1 MMANRDRD
9 QVMRWFDL
17 WRHRLLPVQDCQTVL
32 QGAML
37 PEDICRPA
45 PDTPVAVRF
54 EKFSDGR
61 GFTLARHLRESGF
74 AGPLV
79 ACGSL
84 IPDQAD
90 FLRRCGF
97 THVEIHPA
105 MACRWRRSLALA
117 PQSMQHVLSFQ
128 RSRGATDPQD

>member
-9 QVMRWFDL
+9 QAMRWFDL
-17 WRHRLLPVQDCQTVL
+17 ECHQLLPVQDCQTVL

-61 GFTLARHLRESGF
+61 GFTLARHLRHSGF

>member
-17 WRHRLLPVQDCQTVL
+17 ECHQLLPVQDCQTVL

-37 PEDICRPA
+37 PEDICEPA
-45 PDTPVAVRF
+45 SDTPVAIKF

-61 GFTLARHLRESGF
+61 GFTLARYLRENGF
-74 AGPLV
+74 SGPLV
-79 ACGSL
+79 ACGSP

-117 PQSMQHVLSFQ
+117 PQSMQHVLSFP
-128 RSRGATDPQD
+128 RSRGEAGP